1 MQLLQTLES
10 EHCRIDAVTRALE
23 VFAQRLDQAPDN
35 VHELMRFTTF
45 LRGYVDGYH
54 HDCEET
60 VLLPALVAAG
70 FNPEVGPVAHIR
82 DQHREEAT
90 LLLRFEMAASTRMPW
105 DAAKVRAIADAAV
118 AFVVFS
124 REHMRK
130 EHSLLFPVAEK
141 DLEPKAAEL
150 DVVLRR
156 FESRRAPRWNVPWLE
171 QLGEELAAS
180 HGTATSG
187 SIRSTLALP

>member
-10 EHCRIDAVTRALE
+10 EHRRIDAVTRGLE
-23 VFAQRLDQAPDN
+23 AFAQRLDGAPES
-35 VHELMRFTTF
+35 VHELIRFTTF

-60 VLLPALVAAG
+60 VLFPALVGAG
-70 FNPEVGPVAHIR
+70 FNAGVGAVAHLR

-105 DAAKVRAIADAAV
+105 DVAKVRAIADAAV

-130 EHSLLFPVAEK
+130 EQTLLFPVAEK
-141 DLEPKAAEL
+141 ELEPKTAEL
-150 DVVLRR
+150 DVLLRR
-156 FESRRAPRWNVPWLE
+156 FEIRRAPRWNVPWLE

-180 HGTATSG
+180 HTMTTLG
-187 SIRSTLALP
+187 SVRSTLPLP